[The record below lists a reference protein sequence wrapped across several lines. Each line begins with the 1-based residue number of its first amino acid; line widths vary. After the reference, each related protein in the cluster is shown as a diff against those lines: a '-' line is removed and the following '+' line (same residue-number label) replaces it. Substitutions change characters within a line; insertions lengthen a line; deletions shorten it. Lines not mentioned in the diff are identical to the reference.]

1 MVFEGMEMNQLRFGV
16 GRGFLVCCMYCC
28 WLGIIYKKYNI
39 ILGAWYINAKDAIFV
54 NSTPPNIE
62 YLTHEKSSCPSLLI
76 PIHIR

>member
-39 ILGAWYINAKDAIFV
+39 ILDAWCVNAKTNFC
-54 NSTPPNIE
+54 E
-62 YLTHEKSSCPSLLI
+62 
-76 PIHIR
+76 